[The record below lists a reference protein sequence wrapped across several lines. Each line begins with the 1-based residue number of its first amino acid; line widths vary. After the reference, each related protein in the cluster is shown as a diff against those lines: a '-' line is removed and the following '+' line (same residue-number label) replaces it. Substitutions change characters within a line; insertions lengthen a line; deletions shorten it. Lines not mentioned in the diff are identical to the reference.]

1 LYQNTKVAIE
11 VPHVLHYLNSWEVM
25 AAGLRTVYILLGVFA
40 VFFSL
45 LAAVQIGSIQDEHAK
60 IFAFIAAI
68 SIAFMTAFN
77 LTDKSNN
84 VRDAWR
90 ELNAA
95 VMKYNTNRI
104 SKSELIEVYRKQE
117 EKIGGVFFSKSF

>member
-1 LYQNTKVAIE
+1 
-11 VPHVLHYLNSWEVM
+11 M

>member
-1 LYQNTKVAIE
+1 MGIYVCRVI
-11 VPHVLHYLNSWEVM
+11 
-25 AAGLRTVYILLGVFA
+25 YILLGISS

-45 LAAVQIGSIQDEHAK
+45 LAAVQIGSIQEEYAK
-60 IFAFIAAI
+60 IFAFIAAV

-90 ELNAA
+90 ELNAG
-95 VMKYNTNRI
+95 VMKYNNKLI
-104 SKSELIEVYRKQE
+104 NKDQLIEIYRVQE
-117 EKIGGVFFSKSF
+117 GKIGGVFFSKG

>member
-1 LYQNTKVAIE
+1 
-11 VPHVLHYLNSWEVM
+11 
-25 AAGLRTVYILLGVFA
+25 
-40 VFFSL
+40 
-45 LAAVQIGSIQDEHAK
+45 
-60 IFAFIAAI
+60 
-68 SIAFMTAFN
+68 MTAFN